1 MVGILHSSGRWRLP
15 GTKTALV
22 LVKDQLRL
30 PPHLLCHIHLEGFN
44 HAMALLHDGSIG
56 SFLHLSR
63 DETMLITLIRCPILN
78 DDCFGA
84 CHGYSTLFEISSSL
98 GYGRSRASRSDAG
111 RREVFVVV
119 VIFGDKTVL
128 DGAAATAGAGA
139 GGSGPRR
146 LAATVMVSSDG
157 HEHML
162 EASSSR
168 RRSPQLSAV
177 ADGNIILLLWIYMP
191 VTIYLWD
198 QEQLSGGGTATSLA
212 RSWIDNHSSM
222 A

>member
-1 MVGILHSSGRWRLP
+1 MVHSSGRWRLP

-128 DGAAATAGAGA
+128 PG
-139 GGSGPRR
+139 
-146 LAATVMVSSDG
+146 
-157 HEHML
+157 
-162 EASSSR
+162 R
-168 RRSPQLSAV
+168 RRRRYCRCWRRWQWAE
-177 ADGNIILLLWIYMP
+177 AAGDNGDGL
-191 VTIYLWD
+191 
-198 QEQLSGGGTATSLA
+198 ERRA
-212 RSWIDNHSSM
+212 RS
-222 A
+222 

>member
-1 MVGILHSSGRWRLP
+1 MVHASGRWRLP

-146 LAATVMVSSDG
+146 LAATVMVSSDE

-198 QEQLSGGGTATSLA
+198 QEQLIVRRGDRNLPGEVMD
-212 RSWIDNHSSM
+212 R
-222 A
+222 

>member
-1 MVGILHSSGRWRLP
+1 MVHSSGRWRLP

-146 LAATVMVSSDG
+146 LAATVMVSSDE

-177 ADGNIILLLWIYMP
+177 ADGNIVLLLWIYMP

-198 QEQLSGGGTATSLA
+198 QEQLSGGGTATCLA